1 MSAILS
7 VVLLIG
13 WMAPLKA
20 ATVEDIANRS
30 KCDIGDIAYY
40 VGQALQYPRWDNH
53 PPVFEDA
60 QVCLTR
66 GVGDCKCHAT
76 VAMEVMGYCG
86 YKALLVTVED
96 RYQSHAL
103 VLFKDKKGNRG
114 YLDVPNYRFFDGDTP
129 WKEIVSRIPGWHW
142 EVRE

>member
-1 MSAILS
+1 MPAILAF
-7 VVLLIG
+7 VLLIG
-13 WMAPLKA
+13 WVVPLKA
-20 ATVEDIANRS
+20 ATVEDIANKS
-30 KCDIGDIAYY
+30 KCDIGNIAYY

-53 PPVFEDA
+53 PPVFEEA

-96 RYQSHAL
+96 RYQAHAL
-103 VLFKDKKGNRG
+103 VLFKDRKGNRG
-114 YLDVPNYRFFDGDTP
+114 YVNAPYYRIVDGDTP
-129 WKEIVSRIPGWHW
+129 WEDIVERAMGKDWQI
-142 EVRE
+142 VY